1 MARVENACSL
11 VMFYETKFT
20 SVIRGH
26 HGYKARWTPVI
37 GEKLLCKND
46 KREEAKAYDDFA
58 VGLYKDGKD
67 SSSCSDVLVGHV
79 PIELS
84 HLVCTFLNA
93 QDSNESD
100 AEVIGKRTL
109 ENGLVV
115 PAIYSLRTRN
125 KNISDVLN
133 RELQAIK
140 EKMKYKN
147 VVIEKTVKK
156 KKTGAFVVTEILNK
170 SLFVTQDANF

>member
-1 MARVENACSL
+1 MARVENACSF

-20 SVIRGH
+20 SVIRGNH
-26 HGYKARWTPVI
+26 VYKAQWTPVI

-46 KREEAKAYDDFA
+46 KREEPKTYDDFA
-58 VGLYKDGKD
+58 VGSYKDGKD
-67 SSSCSDVLVGHV
+67 GSGGSDVLVGHV

-93 QDSNESD
+93 EDSNEGD

-115 PAIYSLRTRN
+115 PAIYSTRN
-125 KNISDVLN
+125 KEQGT
-133 RELQAIK
+133 RTYP
-140 EKMKYKN
+140 MC
-147 VVIEKTVKK
+147 
-156 KKTGAFVVTEILNK
+156 
-170 SLFVTQDANF
+170 

>member
-1 MARVENACSL
+1 ML
-11 VMFYETKFT
+11 KF
-20 SVIRGH
+20 
-26 HGYKARWTPVI
+26 
-37 GEKLLCKND
+37 LCKND

-58 VGLYKDGKD
+58 VGLYEDGKD
-67 SSSCSDVLVGHV
+67 NSGGSDVVVGHV

-84 HLVCTFLNA
+84 HIVCTFLNA
-93 QDSNESD
+93 EDSNEGD

-133 RELQAIK
+133 RELQALK
-140 EKMKYKN
+140 ERVKYMN
-147 VVIEKTVKK
+147 IAIENTV
-156 KKTGAFVVTEILNK
+156 KKTGAFAII
-170 SLFVTQDANF
+170 QW

>member
-1 MARVENACSL
+1 MARVENACSF

-26 HGYKARWTPVI
+26 HVYKARWTPVI
-37 GEKLLCKND
+37 GEKLVCKND

-67 SSSCSDVLVGHV
+67 SSGSSDVLVGHV

-84 HLVCTFLNA
+84 HLICTFLNA
-93 QDSNESD
+93 EDSNEGN

-140 EKMKYKN
+140 EKVKYMN
-147 VVIEKTVKK
+147 IAIEKTVKK
-156 KKTGAFVVTEILNK
+156 PVL
-170 SLFVTQDANF
+170 L